1 MPLLPEILSLVM
13 AATSNASPPDL
24 LLQGGTVYESAQ
36 SPGRPASVVIRAGRI
51 LFVGEPG
58 RARELSPSATVV
70 PVAGAA
76 VFPGWTDAHGH
87 LLGLGKS
94 LETADLK
101 GAATASEAAA
111 RIAAIASKL
120 PREAWAEGRGWDQ
133 NHWPGGSYPDARDLD
148 VVADRPAVARR
159 VDGHAIWVNGAA
171 LRKAAVGA
179 STPDPAGGRI
189 LRRPDGSPTGVL
201 VDNAMDLVTRAMP
214 PSSTADFERQIVAAA
229 RACARLGLTS
239 VQDASGYGPA
249 EIDSLRRLAGRG
261 ELPLRIYAT
270 VSPEAANL
278 AAALAKGA
286 RIGRGSDLLTIRAIK
301 AYADGAL
308 GSRGAALLA
317 DYSDEP
323 GNRGLLVTPPERLAE
338 IARQARHT
346 GWQLWIHAIGDRG
359 NRVAL
364 DAFSSARQAE
374 PKAPAGGDRPRI
386 EHAQVIA
393 LDDIARFPRDGV
405 IASVQPTHATSDMDW
420 AERRVGPDRIRGA
433 YAWRRLVN
441 AGARLAGGSDFPVE
455 SENPLLGFYAAI
467 TRQDPSGKP
476 PAGWRPEERL
486 SRAEALALFTSDA
499 AFAAF
504 EEDRRGRI
512 APGYEADLTVF
523 TSDPMRAPAGE
534 IPSIRTLLT
543 VVGGRVVHGP
553 DSVRSSSPGAGAV
566 PAEGT
571 VPAGAGR

>member
-1 MPLLPEILSLVM
+1 MPLSSGFLTLVM
-13 AATSNASPPDL
+13 AAGASTAGPPDL
-24 LLQGGTVYESAQ
+24 LLEGATVYESAQ
-36 SPGRPASVVIRAGRI
+36 SPGRLASVVTREGRI
-51 LFVGEPG
+51 LFVGDPA
-58 RARELSPSATVV
+58 RARELAPSAKVV
-70 PVAGAA
+70 AVAGAA
-76 VFPGWTDAHGH
+76 VFPGWADAHGH

-101 GAATASEAAA
+101 GAATPTEAAA

-120 PREAWAEGRGWDQ
+120 PSEAWAEGRGWDQ
-133 NHWPGGSYPDARDLD
+133 NRWPGGSYPDARDLD
-148 VVADRPAVARR
+148 VVRDRPAVARR

-171 LRKAAVGA
+171 LRKAGVGA

-189 LRRPDGSPTGVL
+189 LRRADGSPTGVL
-201 VDNAMDLVTRAMP
+201 VDNAMELVTRAMP
-214 PSSTADFERQIVAAA
+214 GPSAGDFARQIVAAA

-239 VQDASGYGPA
+239 VQDASGYGP
-249 EIDSLRRLAGRG
+249 EDIDSLRRLADRG

-270 VSPEAANL
+270 VSPEASNL
-278 AAALAKGA
+278 RAALARGT
-286 RIGRGSDLLTIRAIK
+286 RVGRGGDFLTIRAIK

-338 IARQARHT
+338 IARQARHA

-364 DAFSSARQAE
+364 DAFSAASQAE
-374 PKAPAGGDRPRI
+374 PRAPAGGDRPRI

-393 LDDIARFPRDGV
+393 VDDIPRFPRDGV
-405 IASVQPTHATSDMDW
+405 IASVQPTHATSDREW
-420 AERRVGPDRIRGA
+420 AEKRVGPDRIRGA
-433 YAWRRLVN
+433 YAWRRLVK

-467 TRQDPSGKP
+467 TRQDVSGRP
-476 PAGWRPEERL
+476 PGGWRPEECL

-504 EEDRRGRI
+504 EEDRHGRI
-512 APGYEADLTVF
+512 APGFEADLTVF
-523 TSDPMRAPAGE
+523 ASDPMRAPAGE

-553 DSVRSSSPGAGAV
+553 DSMRSGVSGD
-566 PAEGT
+566 GT
-571 VPAGAGR
+571 RAVPAGAVR